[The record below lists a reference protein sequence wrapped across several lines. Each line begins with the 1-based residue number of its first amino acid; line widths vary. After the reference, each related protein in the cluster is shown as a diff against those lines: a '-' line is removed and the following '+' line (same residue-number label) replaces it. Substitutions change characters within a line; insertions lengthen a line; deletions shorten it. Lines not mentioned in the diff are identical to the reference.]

1 MCHGDWERL
10 CSPRYLDELG
20 LYRTLPMTDP
30 YNYLADGSRVSGPTL
45 LEPQSASS
53 PTPRRRTAPA
63 GDSQLNMACH
73 DLSSRC
79 GRLRPRVLAGF
90 ASVPALLFC
99 PGCAGP
105 RPAPQDLA
113 KELTLPPDSFRA
125 PLEYSDAPVMD
136 RWLAEFDDPTLDGLV
151 EEALANNPNLAAA
164 AAVREQAAA
173 SVRLARST
181 LLPRLGGVAGISRDE
196 GSTRFEE
203 LINLELQASWEIDLW
218 GRQRASVDAAQRDAQ
233 ATALEYAFLRQ
244 SLAALVAQA
253 WFSAIVAGEQVAIDR
268 ERLMTESST
277 AEATSRRSAAGVGTP
292 IDDDFAQA
300 NVASAREALAASE
313 YAFEEAV
320 RALEILLGRY
330 PGAELEVAMSLP
342 AFPAAPPIGL
352 PADLLRR
359 RPDLVSA
366 EERVAAAFMR
376 TESRRLARLPS
387 VTIGASAG
395 VLFNPAEEVWSI
407 AGQVFAPLFTG
418 GEIDAQIEIA
428 SAQQRQTMAD
438 YIALA
443 IQAFAE
449 AESALAAARFL
460 DRRAEELESA
470 VQRFA
475 SANRI
480 AESRYEAGVL
490 TIFEL
495 NQVRQNYFNARS
507 RQLAVRLEQYLRRI
521 DLHLA
526 LGGSFDDLP
535 ALEHAEA
542 PGAGPDQRQ
551 SPTQEQPQ

>member
-1 MCHGDWERL
+1 M
-10 CSPRYLDELG
+10 
-20 LYRTLPMTDP
+20 
-30 YNYLADGSRVSGPTL
+30 
-45 LEPQSASS
+45 
-53 PTPRRRTAPA
+53 
-63 GDSQLNMACH
+63 
-73 DLSSRC
+73 
-79 GRLRPRVLAGF
+79 
-90 ASVPALLFC
+90 
-99 PGCAGP
+99 
-105 RPAPQDLA
+105 PQDVVKDLVA
-113 KELTLPPDSFRA
+113 PPGAFRA
-125 PLEYSDAPVMD
+125 PLEYSDAPVRD
-136 RWLAEFDDPTLDGLV
+136 DWLASFNDAALSGLID
-151 EEALANNPNLAAA
+151 EALAQNPNLASA
-164 AAVREQAAA
+164 AAVRDQAMA

-181 LLPRLGGVAGISRDE
+181 LLPRIGALGGISRDE

-203 LINLELQASWEIDLW
+203 LVSLELQASWEIDLW

-277 AEATSRRSAAGVGTP
+277 AEATARRSAAGVGTP

-300 NVASAREALAASE
+300 NVATAREALAASE
-313 YAFEEAV
+313 YAFEESV

-330 PGAELEVAMSLP
+330 PGAELSVAFSLP
-342 AFPAAPPIGL
+342 DLPASPPIGL
-352 PADLLRR
+352 PADLLQR

-366 EERVAAAFMR
+366 EERVAAAFLR

-407 AGQVFAPLFTG
+407 AAQVFAPLFTG

-428 SAQQRQTMAD
+428 SAQQRQAMAD

-443 IQAFAE
+443 IDAFAE
-449 AESALAAARFL
+449 AESSLAAARFL
-460 DRRAEELESA
+460 DRRAEELGTA
-470 VQRFA
+470 VARFA

-480 AESRYEAGVL
+480 AEERYEAGVL

-495 NQVRQNYFNARS
+495 NQVRQDYFNARS
-507 RQLAVRLEQYLRRI
+507 RQLVVRLEQYLRRI

-526 LGGSFDDLP
+526 LGGSFDDRS
-535 ALEHAEA
+535 ALDHADG
-542 PGAGPDQRQ
+542 PGVGPGYGRER
-551 SPTQEQPQ
+551 SPGQEQPQ